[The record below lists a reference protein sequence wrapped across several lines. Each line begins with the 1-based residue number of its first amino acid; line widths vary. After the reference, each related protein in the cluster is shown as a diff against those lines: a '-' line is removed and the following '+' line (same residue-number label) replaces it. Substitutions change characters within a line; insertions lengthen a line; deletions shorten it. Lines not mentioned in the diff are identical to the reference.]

1 MTLNFRFAI
10 FIDIKYFLQA
20 RIIINDQISY
30 IIHEIYNLG
39 YMIFKPVYQHNKNC
53 CFRQNLIAGANF
65 GPLWISF
72 D

>member
-39 YMIFKPVYQHNKNC
+39 YMIFKPVYQ
-53 CFRQNLIAGANF
+53 NLIAGANS